1 MHLENFKVYF
11 TLASVINTYLMAWKK
26 RTRTT
31 KPKVRAINLKY
42 DSTLQI
48 TTEVRDYLRVTTC
61 FNRAK
66 ELLIRIYLI
75 FQKLLCETVRQR
87 LS

>member
-1 MHLENFKVYF
+1 M
-11 TLASVINTYLMAWKK
+11 YLMVWGK

-31 KPKVRAINLKY
+31 KPKVRAINLKCGF
-42 DSTLQI
+42 TLQS
-48 TTEVRDYLRVTTC
+48 TTEVREYLRVTTC

-66 ELLIRIYLI
+66 ELLKRIYFML
-75 FQKLLCETVRQR
+75 QKAFCETIRQG